1 MEPRPKL
8 RFKRLS
14 CAEVGT
20 PESTVGS
27 HSEQQSPPGL
37 LPPPPPPQPR
47 HSDLD
52 LWQQRTAARIAATL
66 EREKKAASGSLI

>member
-14 CAEVGT
+14 YAEVGT
-20 PESTVGS
+20 PESTVTP

-52 LWQQRTAARIAATL
+52 LWQQRMTARIAAAL